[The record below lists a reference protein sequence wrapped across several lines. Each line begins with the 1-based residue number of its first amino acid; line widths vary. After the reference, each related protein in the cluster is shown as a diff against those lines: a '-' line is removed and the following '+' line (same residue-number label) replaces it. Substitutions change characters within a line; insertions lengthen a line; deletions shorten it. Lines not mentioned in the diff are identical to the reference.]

1 MLSSYQGMG
10 GTLGSGPVLHSLT
23 QMGEECTTLRVRTCL
38 LTYIILQFSCLLL
51 LLLQTLHIQHSG
63 ILSGS
68 TSITICPF

>member
-51 LLLQTLHIQHSG
+51 LHETLHIQHSG
-63 ILSGS
+63 ILSGP
-68 TSITICPF
+68 TSITICTF